1 MLATVLVTS
10 GEKSPEN
17 LANIKQG
24 TGKKKESR
32 EEGGGGAE
40 GEGEGSS
47 NRPDPIE
54 APDLLFSET
63 TYYKRKKNLFYLI

>member
-32 EEGGGGAE
+32 EDGGVVRKEKEKGALTDRIQL
-40 GEGEGSS
+40 
-47 NRPDPIE
+47 RPRIYSFLK
-54 APDLLFSET
+54 LLITKE
-63 TYYKRKKNLFYLI
+63 KKIFFI